1 MIEKKQI
8 VLGVTGGIAAYKV
21 VELVRQLRKY
31 GAKVDVV
38 MTKNA
43 QQFVTPLT
51 FQTISG
57 HKVFTDLFS
66 PFQPEIAHIAL
77 ADKADL
83 LIIAPATAHIIAKIA
98 SGLADDLLTTT
109 VLATKAPVLVA
120 PAMNAK

>member
-1 MIEKKQI
+1 MVEGKQI

-21 VELVRQLRKY
+21 VELVRQLRKR

-57 HKVFTDLFS
+57 HPVFTDLFS
-66 PFQPEIAHIAL
+66 SLSRPSHHCTSNGKHNCKNCIW
-77 ADKADL
+77 
-83 LIIAPATAHIIAKIA
+83 
-98 SGLADDLLTTT
+98 
-109 VLATKAPVLVA
+109 VCR
-120 PAMNAK
+120 